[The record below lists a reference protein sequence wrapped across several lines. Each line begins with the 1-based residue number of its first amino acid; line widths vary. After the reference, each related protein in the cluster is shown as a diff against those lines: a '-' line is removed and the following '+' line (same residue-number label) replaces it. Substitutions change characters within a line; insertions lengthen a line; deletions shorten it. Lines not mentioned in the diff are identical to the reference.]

1 MTETIINFTI
11 RIAPAAILIGII
23 FALGF
28 MIIRKINNIDKILNE
43 INRRHHDRNRLS
55 NLYGKTPK
63 TTHY

>member
-28 MIIRKINNIDKILNE
+28 MVIRKINNINKILNE
-43 INRRHHDRNRLS
+43 INRKHNDNQRKTQE
-55 NLYGKTPK
+55 GK
-63 TTHY
+63 